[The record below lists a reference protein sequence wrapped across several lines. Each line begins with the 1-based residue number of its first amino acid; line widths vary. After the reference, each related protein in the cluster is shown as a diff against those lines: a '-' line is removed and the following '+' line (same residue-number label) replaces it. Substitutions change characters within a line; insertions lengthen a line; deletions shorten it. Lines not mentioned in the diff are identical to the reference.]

1 MTSKRLAWSMLALAL
16 AASAGA
22 AETTPPAKPRQAC
35 AADLQRLCPDVTP
48 GGGRIM
54 QCLKGRMDQVS
65 DGCKSAVMAQRAAHR
80 ARKAAEGQSAAPA
93 PGSPPT

>member
-22 AETTPPAKPRQAC
+22 AETTPPARPRMAC

-93 PGSPPT
+93 STPPPT